1 MITLTAVFEEQTDN
15 TWIGWVE
22 ELPGACTQG
31 PTLQEAKDNLLD
43 AIELVLEAR
52 REDAEKE
59 LQGRNVVRQQYCFA

>member
-1 MITLTAVFEEQTDN
+1 MIKLTAVFEEQTDN

-31 PTLQEAKDNLLD
+31 ASLEETKENLLD
-43 AIELVLEAR
+43 AVDLVLEAR

-59 LQGRNVVRQQYCFA
+59 LLGKNVVRQEYCFA